1 MAVKKKKERK
11 KESKKEKKAHAD
23 ERAGYGND
31 SEVTWSFQSNNE
43 SNAHRT
49 KPPPPGRFLC

>member
-31 SEVTWSFQSNNE
+31 SKVTWSFQSNNE
-43 SNAHRT
+43 SNADRR
-49 KPPPPGRFLC
+49 KLPPPGWFLC